1 MQTQVQQKHYDK
13 SHDAKVEKPLK
24 VINRF
29 DAMNSLK
36 AKSLKRSTESNLII
50 LFGRLLQS

>member
-29 DAMNSLK
+29 DSNELLK
-36 AKSLKRSTESNLII
+36 SKKSKKID
-50 LFGRLLQS
+50 